1 MMSGFPTTDV
11 IATAWRK
18 SGAGICV
25 LVEGETERDDA
36 WYYSFW
42 FGNRVR
48 EVTFFPQ
55 DGWEQV
61 AVGVQTLRRSLGE
74 KRVYGIIDRDF
85 ESPPT
90 YPPVPANGILRTR
103 KFATEN
109 YLLSPDCWFQCIE
122 PYLLRSTRPEW
133 ASRDQVSAKIDALY
147 HECLPITGYNW
158 TLREARRI
166 DFNAFRRLAES
177 DRKDRVHPDQLLS
190 RNPAADLNGIA
201 ATMAIV
207 DDLGAIYQ
215 ERLAYLQTC
224 DPATLEELVNGKFVM
239 KRLRQSFP
247 LQPLQAKTWDDML
260 SSYVFRCP
268 HPPSDLAALVD
279 AIVADAHTA

>member
-1 MMSGFPTTDV
+1 MNTYPTLSD
-11 IATAWRK
+11 IEIRWQTA
-18 SGAGICV
+18 GGVCV
-25 LVEGETERDDA
+25 VVEGETDQDDA
-36 WYYSFW
+36 WFYNRW
-42 FGNRVR
+42 FSNRSSQ
-48 EVTFFPQ
+48 VTFYPQ
-55 DGWEQV
+55 NGWEKV
-61 AVGVQTLRRSLGE
+61 TAAIAELRQRNPGIP
-74 KRVYGIIDRDF
+74 VYGILDRDF
-85 ESPPT
+85 ETPPIC
-90 YPPVPANGILRTR
+90 PPVPPDGILRTR

-122 PYLLRSTRPEW
+122 PYLLRNPRPDW
-133 ASRDQVSAKIDALY
+133 ASPGLVRGKIEALY
-147 HECLPITGYNW
+147 HECLPITAYNW

-166 DFNAFRRLAES
+166 DFNAFRRLVES

-201 ATMAIV
+201 ATMAIA

-224 DPATLEELVNGKFVM
+224 DPAALEELVNGKFVM

-268 HPPSDLAALVD
+268 DPPSDLAALID
-279 AIVADAHTA
+279 TIIADSQTA